1 MENDKGVDIRSL
13 EDIIKRQENS
23 ACKRR
28 LRQMGYSENESEVA
42 CAVLLRKKDEIEK
55 TNEPDNDFQLL
66 FFDSDCISKK
76 ISIFHKEHP
85 DWSHDKC
92 VAAAHGYCKK
102 DSRQDSVIPMMGM
115 IGGAGQSGSVGR
127 MSNVSLR
134 KVSSLIKIL
143 KTKKGKKVGHMG
155 IPPFLVH
162 FAPKTLHRLQTKLE
176 KVFTAEQ
183 KFLTA
188 EQRAQRA
195 QYATTM
201 KKQDAI
207 EIADIIGEE
216 NMTYF
221 NFDDAYF
228 NDEIIIDNINN
239 GLNNILKAPV
249 ILAKELVQQ
258 YIFRNEDGSTR
269 SENHFKPYDELA
281 KAINGLETLPMIIEH
296 QESWEEEGE
305 VGYIKQFVADDKL
318 RAIRGTAYF
327 YENRLPQVLIDAIK
341 SGLPIAVSIG
351 FMAELGGSG
360 MWEGLLYEHTQENII
375 LEHLAICLDSMPRCS
390 IDHCG
395 VNLGDKNDTVEEPKF
410 TIINKGNYYYNINNL
425 IDVEETRIKKQNT
438 DKKIKSDNMT
448 EDSFPD
454 PKSGEIAGDEP
465 HYFEVMLKR
474 MRKYIH
480 GESEFIDPDFAKKK
494 IQEIIHHLT
503 DEEEETETLQGEDN
517 MEQKEY
523 EDAITKKDTEIETL
537 KEIVKDSLIKE
548 IRSFTDAKKF
558 EELKTDTKC
567 VRDLR
572 TIRDAVIVLQPIE
585 KEPDVLPIESK
596 EEIKKEMQDAGVAPT
611 GDKKPNYMK
620 VRDEGAYLISDMFAD
635 INEEFEEGSF
645 ILSA

>member
-1 MENDKGVDIRSL
+1 MENESDVDIRSL
-13 EDIIKRQENS
+13 EDIIRKQENS

-28 LRQMGYSENESEVA
+28 LRQMGYSKNETEIA
-42 CAVLLRKKDEIEK
+42 CAALLTLKKDDK
-55 TNEPDNDFQLL
+55 GCV
-66 FFDSDCISKK
+66 SRK

-102 DSRQDSVIPMMGM
+102 DSRQDSVIPMTGM
-115 IGGAGQSGSVGR
+115 IGGAGQAGSTGR
-127 MSNVSLR
+127 MANVSLR
-134 KVSSLIKIL
+134 KVSSLIKVL
-143 KTKKGKKVGHMG
+143 KTRKGKKVGHMG
-155 IPPFLVH
+155 IAPFLVH

-176 KVFTAEQ
+176 KLFTAEQ

-188 EQRAQRA
+188 EQQAQRA
-195 QYATTM
+195 QYAVTM

-281 KAINGLETLPMIIEH
+281 KAVNELEQLPMIIEH
-296 QESWEEEGE
+296 KDSWKEEEE
-305 VGYIKQFVADDKL
+305 VGYVRQFVADDKL

-360 MWEGLLYEHTQENII
+360 MWEGLLYNHTQENII
-375 LEHLAICLDSMPRCS
+375 LQHLAICLDSLPRCS
-390 IDHCG
+390 IDQCG
-395 VNLGDKNDTVEEPKF
+395 VNLGDKKDTIEEPKS
-410 TIINKGNYYYNINNL
+410 TLISKGFYYYNINKL
-425 IDVEETRIKKQNT
+425 IDVEETRKKKQNT
-438 DKKIKSDNMT
+438 DQKIKSDNMT

-454 PKSGEIAGDEP
+454 PKSGKIAGDEP

-494 IQEIIHHLT
+494 INEIIQHLT

-523 EDAITKKDTEIETL
+523 EDAIAKKDEEIEVL
-537 KEIVKDSLIKE
+537 KEIVKDSLVKE
-548 IRSFTDAKKF
+548 IRSFTDAKTQEKLQL
-558 EELKTDTKC
+558 EDKCVKELKI
-567 VRDLR
+567 
-572 TIRDAVIVLQPIE
+572 IRDTVAVFEPI
-585 KEPDVLPIESK
+585 KEEPEVLPIESK

-611 GDKKPNYMK
+611 DDKKPNYMK
-620 VRDEGAYLISDMFAD
+620 VRDEGEYLISDMFAE